1 MHKLK
6 KCIGIYSEQD
16 EANEVLRNLS
26 SIVIPQMVSF
36 SQMTKLIQQ
45 CELLDKMQHE
55 KLSTTTSNSVN
66 KDNYGMS
73 NVLSLL
79 SGILPGS

>member
-1 MHKLK
+1 
-6 KCIGIYSEQD
+6 
-16 EANEVLRNLS
+16 
-26 SIVIPQMVSF
+26 
-36 SQMTKLIQQ
+36 MTKLIQQ

-55 KLSTTTSNSVN
+55 RLSTTTSNNVN
-66 KDNYGMS
+66 KDNHGMS